1 MNDQAGATR
10 RRPADARTAQAL
22 RWRPRFTGSTD
33 RLGVPPDAALF
44 RADRPARDNRPCPG
58 AAAMSGEAAARP
70 AAPGA
75 APSGNA
81 LLWGL
86 AIVAIGLAVW
96 HPRTP
101 AETLALVDWPTVG
114 ALAGLLAITQ
124 AVERSGVLQGAARR
138 LLARVTQQRQLALGL
153 TAGAAVL
160 AALVTND
167 VSLFLLVPLTRVLAT
182 QAELPLARLVVLQAL
197 AVNAGSALTPIGNPQ
212 NLFLWHRSGLSFG
225 GFVAMM
231 APTVAVML
239 AWLFATVVWLVPRT
253 PIGLQAETRREAVS
267 PALLAVS
274 GVLFVVFVVALDRH
288 AVLLGLAAVFGTLL
302 LVRPRLLLGID
313 WALLAI
319 IALMFVD
326 LRQVADLPAVA
337 AWAGAL
343 PIGGGL
349 NAYLAGIAASQVIS
363 NVPATIALDRYVHD
377 LPALA
382 AGVSVGGFGCVIGS
396 LANLIALRL
405 AKLPHGLRA
414 FHRISIP
421 FLLVCGA
428 SAALL
433 RLH

>member
-1 MNDQAGATR
+1 MTDATAVAAT
-10 RRPADARTAQAL
+10 PVEPETAL
-22 RWRPRFTGSTD
+22 
-33 RLGVPPDAALF
+33 
-44 RADRPARDNRPCPG
+44 PG
-58 AAAMSGEAAARP
+58 
-70 AAPGA
+70 
-75 APSGNA
+75 GNG

-86 AIVAIGLAVW
+86 GIVAIGFALW
-96 HPRTP
+96 QPRAP
-101 AETLALVDWPTVG
+101 AAMLALVDWQTVG

-124 AVERSGVLQGAARR
+124 AIERSGVLQSAARR
-138 LLARVTQQRQLALGL
+138 LLARVTHLRALALWL
-153 TAGAAVL
+153 TAGAAL
-160 AALVTND
+160 LSALVTND

-212 NLFLWHRSGLSFG
+212 NLFLWHRSGLGFG

-239 AWLFATVVWLVPRT
+239 AWLFATVWWLVPNT
-253 PIGLQAETRREAVS
+253 PIALQPDAPRVAAAPR
-267 PALLAVS
+267 LLALA
-274 GVLFVVFVVALDRH
+274 GVLLVVFIVALDRH
-288 AVLLGLAAVFGTLL
+288 ALLLGLGVVFVALL
-302 LVRPRLLLGID
+302 WARPRMLLAID

-319 IALMFVD
+319 IALMFID
-326 LRQVADLPAVA
+326 LRQLAALPVVA

-343 PIGGGL
+343 PIGSGL
-349 NAYLAGIAASQVIS
+349 GAYMAGVVGSQFIS

-382 AGVSVGGFGCVIGS
+382 AGVSVGGFGLVIGS

-405 AKLPHGLRA
+405 ARLPHGLRE
-414 FHRISIP
+414 FHRLSVP